1 MLKFLGVSRSGYRS
15 FLNRK
20 ISSAIQRKEAIK
32 KNIRLIYDA
41 SKQNYGAP
49 KITKELRK
57 SGETIAE
64 RTVGK
69 YMHEMGIKAQWI
81 KPFTTTTRGSDFSTE
96 LTNILD
102 ERFNPERPNA
112 VWCTDITYIWT
123 QNGFVYLNCVMDL
136 FARKIIAWTLSD
148 TMEVSN
154 VVATINKAKA
164 YRNIEQP
171 LIIHSDRGSQ
181 YVSNAW
187 REATKTMQRSYSRCA
202 YPYDNACIESFHSL
216 IKREWLNR
224 FSIQNYSH
232 AYRLVF
238 EYIEAFY
245 NTVRIHSHCDYMSPD
260 EFEKLYNKARVLP
273 AS

>member
-15 FLNRK
+15 FLNRTV
-20 ISSAIQRKEAIK
+20 SATKQRKEAMK
-32 KNIRLIYDA
+32 KKIQTIYND

-49 KITKELRK
+49 KITRELRK

-69 YMHEMGIKAQWI
+69 YMREMGIKAQWI
-81 KPFTTTTRGSDFSTE
+81 KPWTTITRDSDFSNE
-96 LTNILD
+96 LLNILD
-102 ERFNPERPNA
+102 EQFNPERPNA

-123 QNGFVYLNCVMDL
+123 QDGFVYLNCVMDL
-136 FARKIIAWTLSD
+136 FAREIIAWTLAD
-148 TMEVSN
+148 TMEVST
-154 VVATINKAKA
+154 VIETINKAKA
-164 YRNIEQP
+164 RRNTDLP

-187 REATKTMQRSYSRCA
+187 REATESMQRSYSHSG

-224 FSIQNYSH
+224 FNIRNYSH

-238 EYIEAFY
+238 EYIETFY

-260 EFEKLYNKARVLP
+260 EFEKLYERVNVLP
-273 AS
+273 AA

>member
-69 YMHEMGIKAQWI
+69 YMREMGIKAQWI
-81 KPFTTTTRGSDFSTE
+81 KPFTTTTRDSDFSTE

-148 TMEVSN
+148 TMEVST
-154 VVATINKAKA
+154 VIATIDKAKA
-164 YRNIEQP
+164 YRNTESP

-181 YVSNAW
+181 YVS
-187 REATKTMQRSYSRCA
+187 
-202 YPYDNACIESFHSL
+202 NACIESFHSL